1 MYRFQL
7 PEDFLIGTANSAFQ
21 SEGAWDRDGKSESI
35 MDHFARKYA
44 GKLSPAEQRKLDAGR
59 SPDQVRPNSLE
70 MPDRGCFFYD
80 NYEAYIEDMQKTG
93 QNTYRM
99 SLSWPRILPDGV
111 GAVNQLAIDHYNR
124 VIDKLLSCSITPFV
138 DLYHWDLPMCLFEQG
153 GFLNPEFPAWFENYA
168 RVCFT
173 AFGDR
178 VKLWSTFNET
188 QISLNGGFDS
198 GGFPPFRQNKRE
210 ALLGGH
216 HVLLAHFRA
225 VRLMGE
231 HSVYITVQICFD
243 LLAGIQVGI
252 RQHGGDGFPGRKRQQ
267 LARGGCGILT
277 FCGQQSPPGLQIQ
290 ISVLLYHRSAPASS
304 GRTSFSASMP
314 TSSMESSGSLVV
326 KFWNHMPGAVRIRV
340 SQLSWRPTRRLNS

>member
-1 MYRFQL
+1 MYFKFFKLHSWAKRSTDSRRRLNHRLSDRKRSFSLPHSICGRLNGGLLWKGTTFMYRFQL

-124 VIDKLLSCSITPFV
+124 VIDKLLSCGITPFV

-178 VKLWSTFNET
+178 CGK
-188 QISLNGGFDS
+188 
-198 GGFPPFRQNKRE
+198 
-210 ALLGGH
+210 
-216 HVLLAHFRA
+216 VL
-225 VRLMGE
+225 
-231 HSVYITVQICFD
+231 SDICMLF
-243 LLAGIQVGI
+243 
-252 RQHGGDGFPGRKRQQ
+252 
-267 LARGGCGILT
+267 
-277 FCGQQSPPGLQIQ
+277 
-290 ISVLLYHRSAPASS
+290 
-304 GRTSFSASMP
+304 
-314 TSSMESSGSLVV
+314 
-326 KFWNHMPGAVRIRV
+326 
-340 SQLSWRPTRRLNS
+340 